1 MRKYGP
7 THGRTGKPGP
17 VDAHIGARV
26 RARRRLLAM
35 RQETLGKALGVSFQ
49 MVQQYE
55 RGAVRISAAQLYDMA
70 NALDCPVGFFFDYMP
85 AAIAASKTAQ
95 GASRAKEAPIRARS
109 PGQAG
114 DAAIGARVLQHQRFA
129 GSRAAVRD
137 GHGPG
142 RGIAQAGEVIRADP
156 SRCQRAIC
164 VGFRVFSA
172 LCVRRL
178 PASRF
183 QQGPVTTLSQET
195 QVIVP

>member
-55 RGAVRISAAQLYDMA
+55 RGTVRISAAQLYDMA

-85 AAIAASKTAQ
+85 AAVAASKTAQ
-95 GASRAKEAPIRARS
+95 G
-109 PGQAG
+109 
-114 DAAIGARVLQHQRFA
+114 
-129 GSRAAVRD
+129 GSRAEEAPSYDLDPMATRETLQLVRAYYNISD
-137 GHGPG
+137 PQVRERLFAMVKALG
-142 RGIAQAGEVIRADP
+142 AEP
-156 SRCQRAIC
+156 SR
-164 VGFRVFSA
+164 RVKS
-172 LCVRRL
+172 
-178 PASRF
+178 
-183 QQGPVTTLSQET
+183 
-195 QVIVP
+195 